1 MAALLS
7 QLPNGASN
15 QVNPLFS
22 CAPPASMIIP
32 TSDSGFPP
40 TFQTLDD
47 VMTSSSSAAMSTSMS
62 GSFYGEPIGVPE
74 GADPDTLDLSG
85 QNLEKLSRAA
95 PSCQLDTTTLILD
108 DNLLQRLDNIH
119 TYQCLEKVGS
129 RNELGLLFLGYDF
142 C

>member
-15 QVNPLFS
+15 QVNSLFS
-22 CAPPASMIIP
+22 LSPPASMIIP

-95 PSCQLDTTTLILD
+95 PSCQLDTTTLIWRSTCGRASFPSPR
-108 DNLLQRLDNIH
+108 QSAPQCPTRICAMASRCRH
-119 TYQCLEKVGS
+119 T
-129 RNELGLLFLGYDF
+129 
-142 C
+142 